1 MTAYS
6 VDDNK
11 QYMRHFLQQ
20 LLRVLSL
27 FAMWRANE
35 TILTSSSFLVPLL
48 YLFLIALLLSV
59 NGGRIYA
66 SMTASSFLDKQSRYV
81 QLHMKSE
88 HTKSTNYNP
97 VTLHG
102 YKYPFYEDYYDHED
116 TIITLDRIWCSNEGP
131 LSTSDGQ
138 QLKEAC
144 LSFSLFRLFRRRF
157 FGLACPEAKAKI
169 KKTCHLVFKGLLRAE
184 ENYEAAYRVI
194 EAELAFAH
202 DHFFTSCASFF

>member
-1 MTAYS
+1 
-6 VDDNK
+6 
-11 QYMRHFLQQ
+11 
-20 LLRVLSL
+20 
-27 FAMWRANE
+27 
-35 TILTSSSFLVPLL
+35 
-48 YLFLIALLLSV
+48 
-59 NGGRIYA
+59 
-66 SMTASSFLDKQSRYV
+66 
-81 QLHMKSE
+81 MKSE

-116 TIITLDRIWCSNEGP
+116 TIITLDRIWCSNESP

-144 LSFSLFRLFRRRF
+144 LSFSLFRLLRRRF